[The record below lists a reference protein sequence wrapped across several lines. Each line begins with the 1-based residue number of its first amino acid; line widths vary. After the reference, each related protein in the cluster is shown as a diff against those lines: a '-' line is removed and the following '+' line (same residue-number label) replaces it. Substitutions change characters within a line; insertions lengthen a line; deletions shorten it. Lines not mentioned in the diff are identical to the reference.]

1 MGKKAREWKVE
12 EKKFSLLQKSLMAA
26 AFAFIPFFIFFL
38 VPHLV
43 HNYIVDKLKLAAD
56 LIDAPPEHV
65 ALVSTGEVPPTMRI
79 VIRNF
84 TFHVPRI
91 YTPVRILPDVAV
103 FRINAR
109 RISRTISIAAKE
121 HPSSLALRES
131 GLLQWFM
138 PSDPLAF
145 LDTILYASY
154 HPVRMLCKA
163 HFFVGEGIGS
173 KVFETSWD
181 ANHRAYVFPTPG
193 GSGYVG
199 RIYNTNGAGYYEFSM
214 IDEVDAVTLRE
225 WINLAIKLKP
235 PFAAGTPQQEMASR
249 GASLAD
255 TLSKTEQGDSALS
268 DVIETSLNQYFSTG
282 RQGWLLPIAKAMEKR
297 GFYNELIQFYRSN
310 VAEAR
315 KDHQQQAL
323 WKDLFDR
330 TLPQI
335 IKIDVDPHLNQNQ
348 INLYCKNL
356 CEFAIRRVKAKITL
370 SSREG
375 DKTFETLILDNETL
389 HPGNEKVISV
399 EPPVKFIVRNAQSI
413 SAQITDLEMSE

>member
-1 MGKKAREWKVE
+1 MGKKVREWKVE
-12 EKKFSLLQKSLMAA
+12 EKRLSPLQRGFIIAII
-26 AFAFIPFFIFFL
+26 AFIPFFIFIL
-38 VPHLV
+38 LPHLIR
-43 HNYIVDKLKLAAD
+43 NYIVDKLKLAEE
-56 LIDAPPEHV
+56 LIVAPPEHV

-84 TFHVPRI
+84 TFQIPRI
-91 YTPVRILPDVAV
+91 YTPVRISSDLAV

-109 RISRTISIAAKE
+109 RISRTISIAALE
-121 HPSSLALRES
+121 QPTSLSLHES

-163 HFFVGEGIGS
+163 HFYVGEGIGS

-199 RIYNTNGAGYYEFSM
+199 RIYRTNGPGYYEFSM

-235 PFAAGTPQQEMASR
+235 PFQDGTPQQEVASR
-249 GASLAD
+249 GASLAAA
-255 TLSKTEQGDSALS
+255 LAKCEQGDSALS
-268 DVIETSLNQYFSTG
+268 DVIETSLNQYFATG
-282 RQGWLLPIAKAMEKR
+282 KQGWLLPIAKVMEKR
-297 GFYNELIQFYRSN
+297 GYYNELVQFYRNN
-310 VAEAR
+310 VTEAGQ
-315 KDHQQQAL
+315 DLQQQAL

-348 INLYCKNL
+348 IDLYCKNI
-356 CEFAIRRVKAKITL
+356 CEFAIRRVKLKLTL

-375 DKTFETLILDNETL
+375 DKTFETLILNNDTL
-389 HPGNEKVISV
+389 HPGNEKVVSV
-399 EPPVKFIVRNAQSI
+399 EPPAKVV
-413 SAQITDLEMSE
+413 